1 MRCAGSREA
10 LLSLCLL
17 CAGFLLKM
25 YPLLLTDNPSQLVA
39 TVLLLST
46 VLDVLLADSCLCLQV
61 SIEEELGA
69 AHAAPESAGPRKE
82 TEHGAWAPLYR
93 ALLRSASA
101 LLEQQPD
108 QAALGSNAGSWAPI
122 SPWAGSAGTGD
133 TRPLVERTAE
143 DSCAF
148 AHSLI
153 GGCQPRA
160 HSIPV

>member
-1 MRCAGSREA
+1 
-10 LLSLCLL
+10 
-17 CAGFLLKM
+17 M
-25 YPLLLTDNPSQLVA
+25 YPLLLTDNSSQHGV

-46 VLDVLLADSCLCLQV
+46 VLDVLLADSGLCLQV

-69 AHAAPESAGPRKE
+69 AYAAPKGAGPRKK

-93 ALLRSASA
+93 ALLRLASA

-108 QAALGSNAGSWAPI
+108 QAALGSTAGSWATI
-122 SPWAGSAGTGD
+122 GPWAKPAGTED

-143 DSCAF
+143 DCCAF

-153 GGCQPRA
+153 GGCLPCA
-160 HSIPV
+160 HYIPV